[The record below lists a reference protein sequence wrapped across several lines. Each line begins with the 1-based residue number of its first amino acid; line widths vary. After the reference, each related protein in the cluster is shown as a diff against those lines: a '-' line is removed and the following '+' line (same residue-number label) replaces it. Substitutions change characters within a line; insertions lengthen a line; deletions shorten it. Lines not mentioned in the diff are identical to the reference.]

1 MKTKN
6 QKHAAQIHAEISQL
20 RKQAYATTNI
30 KELVKLAKREEKL
43 RGVST

>member
-1 MKTKN
+1 MKPKN
-6 QKHAAQIHAEISQL
+6 QKHGAEISHL

-43 RGVST
+43 RELT